1 MDDDHPADIG
11 RPRRQCDRITSLF
24 VAAAYDRLWHKADMP
39 TRSNDVRSWE
49 QSGHF

>member
-1 MDDDHPADIG
+1 MMIIPPTSVVRVDKG
-11 RPRRQCDRITSLF
+11 DRITSLF